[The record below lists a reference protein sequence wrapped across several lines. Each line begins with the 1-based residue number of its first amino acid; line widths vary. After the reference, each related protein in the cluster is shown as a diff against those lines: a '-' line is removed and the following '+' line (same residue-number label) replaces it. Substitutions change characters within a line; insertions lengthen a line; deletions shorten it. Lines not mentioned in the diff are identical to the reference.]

1 MGFQPEGGPPM
12 GWNDH
17 IDLFLNEEIQDL
29 VAEGVLE
36 EGTPAYGIAQR
47 VIHGDPLSP
56 NQQWV
61 FDTYVAPALERR
73 KEELRLLEIANNAT
87 P

>member
-1 MGFQPEGGPPM
+1 M

-17 IDLFLNEEIQDL
+17 VDWQLYEEIEDL
-29 VAEGVLE
+29 VAEGRLE
-36 EGTPAYGIAQR
+36 EEMPAYGVAQK
-47 VIHGDPLSP
+47 VIHEGYDSLSP
-56 NQQWV
+56 NQGWV

-73 KEELRLLEIANNAT
+73 KKELRLLEIANNAA

>member
-1 MGFQPEGGPPM
+1 M

-17 IDLFLNEEIQDL
+17 IDELLYEEIEGL
-29 VAEGVLE
+29 LAEGALE
-36 EGTPAYGIAQR
+36 EGTPAYGVAQK
-47 VIHGDPLSP
+47 VIHEGYDLLSP
-56 NQQWV
+56 NQRWV

-73 KEELRLLEIANNAT
+73 KKELRLLEIANAA

>member
-1 MGFQPEGGPPM
+1 M

-17 IDLFLNEEIQDL
+17 IDELLYEEIEDL
-29 VAEGVLE
+29 VAEGAFE
-36 EGTPAYGIAQR
+36 EGTPAYGVAQK
-47 VIHGDPLSP
+47 VIHEGYDLLSP
-56 NQQWV
+56 NQRWV

-73 KEELRLLEIANNAT
+73 KKELRLLEIANNAA

>member
-1 MGFQPEGGPPM
+1 M

-17 IDLFLNEEIQDL
+17 VDWLLHDEIEDL
-29 VAEGVLE
+29 VAVGAFE
-36 EGTPAYGIAQR
+36 EGTPAHGVAQK
-47 VIHGDPLSP
+47 VIHEGYNLLSP
-56 NQQWV
+56 NQRWV

-73 KEELRLLEIANNAT
+73 KKELRLLEIANSAA

>member
-1 MGFQPEGGPPM
+1 M

-17 IDLFLNEEIQDL
+17 ADWLLDDEIRDL
-29 VAEGVLE
+29 VAEGAFQ
-36 EGTPAYGIAQR
+36 EGTPAYGVAQK
-47 VIHGDPLSP
+47 VIHEGYDLLSP
-56 NQQWV
+56 NQRWV

-73 KEELRLLEIANNAT
+73 KKELRLLEIANNAA

>member
-1 MGFQPEGGPPM
+1 M

-17 IDLFLNEEIQDL
+17 ADWLLDDEIRAL
-29 VAEGVLE
+29 VAEGALH
-36 EGTPAYGIAQR
+36 EGSPAYGVAQK
-47 VIHGDPLSP
+47 VIQEGYDLLSP
-56 NQQWV
+56 NQRWV

-73 KEELRLLEIANNAT
+73 KKELRLLEIANNAA

>member
-1 MGFQPEGGPPM
+1 M

-17 IDLFLNEEIQDL
+17 VDWQFHEEIEDL

-36 EGTPAYGIAQR
+36 EGTPAYGVAQK
-47 VIHGDPLSP
+47 VIHEGYDFLSQ
-56 NQQWV
+56 NQRWV

-73 KEELRLLEIANNAT
+73 KKELRLLEIASNAA

>member
-1 MGFQPEGGPPM
+1 M

-17 IDLFLNEEIQDL
+17 VDWQFNEEIQDL
-29 VAEGVLE
+29 VDNGELE

-47 VIHGDPLSP
+47 VIHQGYDSLSP
-56 NQQWV
+56 KQRWV
-61 FDTYVAPALERR
+61 FDTILAPALERR
-73 KEELRLLEIANNAT
+73 KKELRLLEIVNNAA

>member
-1 MGFQPEGGPPM
+1 M

-17 IDLFLNEEIQDL
+17 IDWSLNEEIEDL

-36 EGTPAYGIAQR
+36 EGTPAYGVAQK
-47 VIHGDPLSP
+47 VIHEGHDLLSP
-56 NQQWV
+56 NQRWV

-73 KEELRLLEIANNAT
+73 KKELQLLEIANNAA